1 MKIPV
6 VLPAVHVRVQ
16 SSGAIE
22 VDLDGAPHQAE
33 RALSRDD
40 LTTVLDQITTELQ
53 SPVRVEIVEEA
64 DGTTYADIALPPTE
78 APGPVQPPMTPTTA
92 PAPLSGVAGRG
103 FRSGESVVIAYVL
116 ARQTADDDG
125 AACLRVPSAVLAS
138 RRVNLVL
145 VGLSS
150 GTVTTLEEPA

>member
-6 VLPAVHVRVQ
+6 VLPVVHVRVQ

-22 VDLDGAPHQAE
+22 VDVDGEPHE
-33 RALSRDD
+33 VECPLGRDD
-40 LTTVLDQITTELQ
+40 LTAVLDQITTELQ
-53 SPVRVEIVEEA
+53 CPVRVEVVEEA

-78 APGPVQPPMTPTTA
+78 VPEPVQLPPPPA
-92 PAPLSGVAGRG
+92 APLPGVAGRG

-125 AACLRVPSAVLAS
+125 AASLRLPAAVLAS